1 MVCGFTGVI
10 SFGNINNQLVE
21 KANKFCIC
29 RGPDNFSKTNGNDD
43 LNFDFIF
50 NRLAIVDLNDNANQ
64 PMYSKKYNSLI
75 MFNGEIYNSH
85 DLRKELINK
94 YNFITSH
101 SDTETL
107 FAGLNI
113 FGIEFIKRLEGQ
125 FAVVYWNK
133 TKKKIYLIKDRLGQK
148 PLFFSLS
155 NNTLNFGSNLKS
167 VHALN
172 QNNSVSKEALDE
184 YILYGVNLSP
194 NTIFNEISK
203 VDQGSYIEIDY
214 EKKYFNPIK
223 NKYWQPS
230 SFIDD
235 KKFSKDE
242 FFNLFHHSVEK
253 RLISDVPVASFLSG
267 GLDSTSIVK
276 SLSDLGY
283 ELNTFSVITD
293 NSQINEKNYID
304 KVVQKYKTNHIEI
317 EVGSSISNNSVYES
331 LNSLDEPYGDPSIV
345 PTYLLSNLISSNY
358 KVALSGD
365 GGDELLGGYERMLNH
380 LKYRNKFDLISTV
393 LYKYYPPIFGTGIK
407 LKSRSNDYINS
418 HIGYLID
425 DKFGNLLLEKKTI
438 SNKQFLS
445 LENNLY
451 KSIMCNEYNFYL
463 SNQMLLKVD
472 RASMANSLEVRSPFV
487 DHKLVEYVFSHSI
500 EYLDSQYPKKILS
513 NYLSSDFDNSF
524 LNRPKQGFIFDYKTW
539 VYKNMPE
546 INEII
551 LSSELHKYYNLE
563 KLNDLNLIKSRIN
576 ALRIWRVFVLANYL
590 LQLKST

>member
-1 MVCGFTGVI
+1 MCGFTGVI
-10 SFGNINNQLVE
+10 SFENINNQLVK

-29 RGPDNFSKTNGNDD
+29 RGPDNFSETNGKDD
-43 LNFDFIF
+43 LNFDLIF
-50 NRLAIVDLNDNANQ
+50 NRLSIVDLSNNANQ

-75 MFNGEIYNSH
+75 MFNGEIYNSQ

-125 FAVVYWNK
+125 FSIVYWNK
-133 TKKKIYLIKDRLGQK
+133 INKKIYLIKDRLGQK

-155 NNTLNFGSNLKS
+155 NHTLNFGSNLKS
-167 VHALN
+167 VYSLN
-172 QNNSVSKEALDE
+172 QKNSLSKEALDE

-194 NTIFNEISK
+194 NTIFSEISK

-214 EKKYFNPIK
+214 AKKYFKPIK

-235 KKFSKDE
+235 KEFSEDE
-242 FFNLFHHSVEK
+242 FFNFFHQSVEK

-276 SLSDLGY
+276 SLSDSGH

-293 NSQINEKNYID
+293 NNKINEKKYID

-317 EVGSSISNNSVYES
+317 EVGSSISNDSVYES

-380 LKYRNKFDLISTV
+380 LKNRSKFDFISAA
-393 LYKYYPPIFGTGIK
+393 LYNYYPPIFGTGIK

-418 HIGYLID
+418 HFGYLID
-425 DKFGNLLLEKKTI
+425 DKFGNLLLEKKSI
-438 SNKQFLS
+438 SYKQLLS
-445 LENNLY
+445 LENNLF
-451 KSIMCNEYNFYL
+451 KSIMSNEYKYYL

-487 DHKLVEYVFSHSI
+487 DHKLVEYVFAHST
-500 EYLDSQYPKKILS
+500 EHLDSQYPKKILS
-513 NYLSSDFDNSF
+513 NYLSSDFDNNF
-524 LNRPKQGFIFDYKTW
+524 LYRPKQGFIFDYKTW
-539 VYKNMPE
+539 VFANLTE
-546 INEII
+546 INETIF
-551 LSSELHKYYNLE
+551 SSELHKFYNLD
-563 KLNDLNLIKSRIN
+563 KLNKLTLIKSRTN